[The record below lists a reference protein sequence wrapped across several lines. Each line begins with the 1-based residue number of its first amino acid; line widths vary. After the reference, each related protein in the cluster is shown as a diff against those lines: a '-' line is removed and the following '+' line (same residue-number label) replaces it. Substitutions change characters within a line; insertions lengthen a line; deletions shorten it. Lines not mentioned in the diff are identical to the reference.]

1 MSEIILQK
9 LSKKELDKAQ
19 LMYFGGQDLTTISS
33 VLKIEQET
41 LRFYIFGLSGNGTEK
56 NSWYAIK
63 KNLKPTVI
71 SLYLQDKIGVLEQTA
86 GIALEIVNSS
96 LVALRDRVNSGE
108 SDPLTVDEIA
118 KMAKIV
124 VDLDKMYRLESGIA
138 TELIEHHGLSIAE
151 AKEVLAND
159 PFAKDVDAEYV
170 ELPWLKESKD
180 E

>member
-19 LMYFGGQDLTTISS
+19 LMYFGGQELSTISS
-33 VLKIEQET
+33 VLHIEPDT

-56 NSWYAIK
+56 NSWYSIK
-63 KNLKPTVI
+63 KTMKPTAI

-86 GIALEIVNSS
+86 GVAIEIVNCS
-96 LVALRDRVNSGE
+96 LVRLRDAIVSGE
-108 SDPLTVDEIA
+108 ADPLTVDEIGKIA
-118 KMAKIV
+118 KVA

-138 TELIEHHGLSIAE
+138 TELVEHHGLSIAE

-159 PFAKDVDAEYV
+159 PFANAIPV
-170 ELPWLKESKD
+170 ESVVLPWLEEKSE
-180 E
+180 